1 LRAFRICKVAH
12 GVNLD
17 PGFVLLTKVARV
29 TFLAWCCFCGGLQ
42 ASYLGLAGKVIA
54 GLFRGA
60 RILLAQHLDV
70 GFPITYLRLILYEAD
85 ALYKEA
91 MAAMQQAEHDDGLA
105 AAFGLL
111 SQVLVDAKEGC
122 ELDELKSLLTAVQH
136 AQGRLWERPP
146 LTRLPSA
153 DRVHA
158 RGIPGG
164 NTRLGRRSVLD
175 GSAIRGPVV
184 TFGAPAKPQHLPLA
198 LAVQW
203 AKVNPFT
210 PDHTGAKLFPAAHS
224 ALPAYEL
231 ETSGS
236 EPAVD
241 EVSSDSTLERPDRT
255 SMSVLEKVVQAV
267 PGPVPGQMR
276 KK

>member
-1 LRAFRICKVAH
+1 MRK
-12 GVNLD
+12 G
-17 PGFVLLTKVARV
+17 G
-29 TFLAWCCFCGGLQ
+29 CG
-42 ASYLGLAGKVIA
+42 S
-54 GLFRGA
+54 
-60 RILLAQHLDV
+60 
-70 GFPITYLRLILYEAD
+70 
-85 ALYKEA
+85 
-91 MAAMQQAEHDDGLA
+91 
-105 AAFGLL
+105 
-111 SQVLVDAKEGC
+111 
-122 ELDELKSLLTAVQH
+122 
-136 AQGRLWERPP
+136 
-146 LTRLPSA
+146 
-153 DRVHA
+153 
-158 RGIPGG
+158 
-164 NTRLGRRSVLD
+164 GRRSPDYLLRTVYMPEAFREVTL
-175 GSAIRGPVV
+175 GSVAVPFWTGPQSGGPVV